1 MNRRL
6 LAAAALLLIPFAAA
20 CGAGDDDTA
29 DSPPPQETATAA
41 ATASPA
47 SGQAAQTPTPV
58 AAQFP
63 VTVELEG
70 RKVTIPQRPQRIVAL
85 SNDVA
90 DIAIRLAGADRVAA
104 APESNTNASL
114 AAGAD
119 AASSVANK
127 LPPGTNPEPE
137 KIVSLRPDLVLIS
150 ARHGGEQDAAK
161 QLEQLQIPL
170 LIFAHWATPEEI
182 AENVRAIGKA
192 VGEPQRAEALIA
204 EMMQSVDRVQ
214 KAVQGVPS
222 KPRVLALS
230 DQANRPFIVGKSGGG
245 ITPTLVAMAG
255 GEIVSETGGPAQA
268 ERVAALNPD
277 VILIVD
283 VWGKGLANY
292 RALLDSPGVRELPA
306 VRDNRIVVL
315 PAWQVFLPTDRVG
328 VGLESIARALHPG
341 VLPQ

>member
-1 MNRRL
+1 MNRIL
-6 LAAAALLLIPFAAA
+6 LAALALLILPVAAA
-20 CGAGDDDTA
+20 CGSGGDDENGT
-29 DSPPPQETATAA
+29 PPQQQATSAA
-41 ATASPA
+41 SPSPA
-47 SGQAAQTPTPV
+47 SQPAQPTATPV
-58 AAQFP
+58 VASFP

-70 RKVTIPQRPQRIVAL
+70 RKVTIAQRPQRIVAL

-90 DIAIRLAGADRVAA
+90 DIAIRLAGPERVAA
-104 APESNTNASL
+104 APESNANASL

-119 AASSVANK
+119 AAGRVATK
-127 LPPGTNPEPE
+127 LPPGTKPEPE
-137 KIVSLRPDLVLIS
+137 SIVALRPDLVLIS

-170 LIFAHWATPEEI
+170 LVFAHWGTPEEI

-214 KAVQGVPS
+214 KAVKNAPT

-245 ITPTLVAMAG
+245 ITPTLVSLAG
-255 GEIVSETGGPAQA
+255 GEVLSETGGPAQA
-268 ERVAALNPD
+268 ESVAALNPD

-283 VWGKGLANY
+283 VWGKGLTNY

-306 VRDNRIVVL
+306 VRDNRIIVL
-315 PAWQVFLPTDRVG
+315 PAWQIFLPTDRVG
-328 VGLESIARALHPG
+328 AGVESLARALHPG
-341 VLPQ
+341 ALPQ